1 MLAKDAGAQ
10 LTGDVVRRGGADRYE
25 TAVELSKNQF
35 SSGVEVADIATG
47 TTFPDALVAGPGAGS
62 RGPGGRQSDTRGGE
76 PGAGAPAASTDRRSG
91 RTSHRERWRH
101 DLAQGVQREHRQ
113 TLRGRPLRNGRRDIQ
128 GPVRPRVPV
137 TYIATGVNYPDS
149 LAAGA
154 AGARLGGSGVAD
166 QDYGSGCCDQ
176 GGVGAAQATTHR
188 RGGWPDHRPRRLRM
202 PQRLTRRRSF
212 DGTAPTVSARPSRY
226 LATTCQ
232 SSVLKRPSW
241 RQVSSS
247 PMPLPRD
254 PSQRPWAVPV
264 ARERWSAA
272 PSP

>member
-1 MLAKDAGAQ
+1 MGTNMLAKDAGAQ

-128 GPVRPRVPV
+128 GPVRPRG
-137 TYIATGVNYPDS
+137 TGH
-149 LAAGA
+149 LH
-154 AGARLGGSGVAD
+154 R
-166 QDYGSGCCDQ
+166 
-176 GGVGAAQATTHR
+176 HR
-188 RGGWPDHRPRRLRM
+188 RQL
-202 PQRLTRRRSF
+202 
-212 DGTAPTVSARPSRY
+212 SRFFG
-226 LATTCQ
+226 
-232 SSVLKRPSW
+232 SW
-241 RQVSSS
+241 RSRCSSGGF
-247 PMPLPRD
+247 RCC
-254 PSQRPWAVPV
+254 
-264 ARERWSAA
+264 
-272 PSP
+272 